1 MSVPTLGYED
11 DTQLPKSEIAR
22 VQLVEAIALF
32 LAGNYICSIT
42 LAGAAEAI
50 YAGIL
55 ADEGMTSAVEDSTAA
70 IWQIRERTQF
80 SPFDGKAKKADIY
93 NAWNAARNDLKH
105 HSKGLASIISLNL
118 FDEAYWMIK
127 RALANACKLG
137 VPIANSQYFENWVV
151 LNINL

>member
-1 MSVPTLGYED
+1 MGVPTLGYKD

-32 LAGNYICSIT
+32 LDGNYICSIT

-55 ADEGMTSAVEDSTAA
+55 ADEGMTSVVEDSTER
-70 IWQIRERTQF
+70 IWQIRERTPF
-80 SPFDGKAKKADIY
+80 SPFEGKAKKTDIY
-93 NAWNAARNDLKH
+93 NVWNTARNDLKH
-105 HSKGLASIISLNL
+105 HSKGLASIITINL

-127 RALANACKLG
+127 RALENARTLG
-137 VPIANSQYFENWVV
+137 SPIANSQDFENWIIA
-151 LNINL
+151 NINL

>member
-22 VQLVEAIALF
+22 IQLVEGISLF
-32 LAGNYICSIT
+32 LEGNYICSIT

-55 ADEGMTSAVEDSTAA
+55 GDEGMASVVEDSTAA
-70 IWQIRERTQF
+70 IWQIRERTSL
-80 SPFDGKAKKADIY
+80 SPFEGKSKKTDIY
-93 NAWNAARNDLKH
+93 NVWNAARNDLKH
-105 HSKGLASIISLNL
+105 HSKGLASIVTVNL

-127 RALANACKLG
+127 RALENARKLG
-137 VPIANSQYFENWVV
+137 APIANSQEFENWVIM
-151 LNINL
+151 NINL